1 MAIHLPGTFRTRTAR
16 LCDVKSGR
24 HTNVAIFCHL
34 YLSALQIFFEAV
46 EIPLCSR
53 NQLIT
58 SSCRRFFP
66 SESEFSEFSCHYSIS

>member
-1 MAIHLPGTFRTRTAR
+1 MAIHLPGTLRTRTAR

-24 HTNVAIFCHL
+24 HTNVAIFGHF
-34 YLSALQIFFEAV
+34 YLTV

-66 SESEFSEFSCHYSIS
+66 SESVDTDQNPSRY